1 MRYRESTERSAEY
14 VRLALP
20 LMARQD
26 AAMHPISFTVWY
38 EHVAGMN
45 AALSAELDRHLRA
58 GSSLNEDHTH
68 ALYRRY
74 IAGIDEQS
82 AQQVT
87 EGFQRVLAEISESA
101 TAAGNQ
107 ATRFGTALAEW
118 SGDLQ
123 APEVNAGFQTRTA
136 GILDDTRQMQ
146 RAIVVLNDRLSRSQG
161 EVEILRQEI
170 VRAREDALSDGLT
183 GLANRR
189 RFDLAL
195 ANCLAHVA
203 EAADGPSLLLAD
215 IDHFKR
221 INDSYGHL
229 FGDKVIRAVAQ
240 ILRDNVKGKDV
251 AARYGGEEFVIL
263 LPETAIDGARAVAEK
278 IRASI
283 AGCRILRN
291 AGKQLVDEVSVS
303 IGVAH
308 YRAGESENDFI
319 GRADGALYM
328 SKTLGRNRVTIAPAA

>member
-1 MRYRESTERSAEY
+1 MRYRDTPERSAEY

-26 AAMHPISFTVWY
+26 AAMHPVSFAVWY

-45 AALSAELDRHLRA
+45 GALSAELNQALDANLA
-58 GSSLNEDHTH
+58 LSNEAVY

-74 IAGIDEQS
+74 VAGLDEQS

-87 EGFQRVLAEISESA
+87 AGFQRVLADISESA
-101 TAAGNQ
+101 AQAGSQ
-107 ATRFGTALAEW
+107 ASRFGSALEEW
-118 SGDLQ
+118 TESLAA
-123 APEVNAGFQTRTA
+123 APHPSLDRSAA
-136 GILDDTRQMQ
+136 GILADTRQMQ
-146 RAIVVLNDRLSRSQG
+146 SAIVTLNERLEKSQDEIVRLQE
-161 EVEILRQEI
+161 EV

-189 RFDLAL
+189 SFDLAL
-195 ANCLAHVA
+195 TSCLS
-203 EAADGPSLLLAD
+203 ELAAQNSGPSLLLAD

-240 ILRDNVKGKDV
+240 ILKDNVKGKDL
-251 AARYGGEEFVIL
+251 AARFGGEEFVIL
-263 LPETAIDGARAVAEK
+263 LPDTPIEGARTVAEK
-278 IRASI
+278 IRSTI
-283 AGCRILRN
+283 AACRIMR
-291 AGKQLVDEVSVS
+291 GGDEELAESISIS

-308 YRAGESENDFI
+308 YRGGESPSEFVD
-319 GRADGALYM
+319 RADGALYV
-328 SKTLGRNRVTIAPAA
+328 SKTHGRNRVTVAAY